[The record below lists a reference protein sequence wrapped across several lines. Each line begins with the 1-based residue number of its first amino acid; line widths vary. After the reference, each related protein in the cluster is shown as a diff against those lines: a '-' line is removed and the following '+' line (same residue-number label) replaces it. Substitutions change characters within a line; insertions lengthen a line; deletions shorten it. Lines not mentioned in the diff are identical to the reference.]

1 MTSKFLYFSVIVI
14 CCILKQGI
22 KYETLQPDHNSA
34 SDYKFTMA
42 KGSFTK
48 YVREKSEF
56 LTRPS
61 SIVRE
66 RTNSSTPPTYENHI
80 FQIFLYFEKF
90 LILYV
95 NLPHLTHSLPKKQ
108 KTNVSCLM
116 IFCQNHFV

>member
-66 RTNSSTPPTYENHI
+66 RTNSSTPPTLPYVRII
-80 FQIFLYFEKF
+80 FFKF
-90 LILYV
+90 FYIS
-95 NLPHLTHSLPKKQ
+95 N
-108 KTNVSCLM
+108 
-116 IFCQNHFV
+116 FFFDFVCN